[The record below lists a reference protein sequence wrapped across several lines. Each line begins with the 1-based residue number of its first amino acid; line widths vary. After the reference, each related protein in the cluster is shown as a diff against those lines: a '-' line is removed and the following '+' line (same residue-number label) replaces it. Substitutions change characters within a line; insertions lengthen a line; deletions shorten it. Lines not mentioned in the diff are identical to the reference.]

1 MIETLQHRP
10 LKYFQIATK
19 TILEK
24 NIFCQTDAWRM
35 FFKKILVIYG
45 TSFTG
50 ELLVEVSE
58 SKIKELVIFLY
69 VEDNATMIF

>member
-1 MIETLQHRP
+1 
-10 LKYFQIATK
+10 
-19 TILEK
+19 
-24 NIFCQTDAWRM
+24 M

-50 ELLVEVSE
+50 ELLVEVFE

-69 VEDNATMIF
+69 VEDNATMIFWQGIVLPGLFS